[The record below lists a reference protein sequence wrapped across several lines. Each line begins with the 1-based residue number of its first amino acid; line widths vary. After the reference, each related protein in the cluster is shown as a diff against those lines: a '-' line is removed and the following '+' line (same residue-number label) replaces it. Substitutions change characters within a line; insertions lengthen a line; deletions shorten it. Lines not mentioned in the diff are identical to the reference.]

1 MLRIIST
8 FLFLCCTVFLL
19 ACPQQTKQTSQKINY
34 NDAETRLRL
43 AINVNEMA
51 YTSWNHVYENF
62 GQLKKD
68 GKLSEARWASIA
80 AIDSVIVL
88 TEAELIDG
96 IDRSKKL
103 LETWRKSSVNLLT
116 AESPN
121 DVVNLREK
129 ELDALHS
136 FKESI
141 KQLNVKSLKLRD
153 SYAEAMMVTD
163 KAIKEGLAI
172 PQEHALAIR
181 QVIQMVDFELNGV
194 RPPQNAAAKQNTN
207 TNPGTPAA
215 IPVK

>member
-8 FLFLCCTVFLL
+8 FSFLCCTLLLL

-34 NDAETRLRL
+34 NDAETKLRL
-43 AINVNEMA
+43 AVNVNEMA
-51 YTSWNHVYENF
+51 YTSWNRVYENF

-68 GKLSEARWASIA
+68 GKLSDARWASIA

-129 ELDALHS
+129 ELDALIIQGINHAIEQQISEAARFLRGSHAGHRQSDQGRITHPAGTCVCNSAGHS
-136 FKESI
+136 
-141 KQLNVKSLKLRD
+141 
-153 SYAEAMMVTD
+153 
-163 KAIKEGLAI
+163 
-172 PQEHALAIR
+172 
-181 QVIQMVDFELNGV
+181 NG
-194 RPPQNAAAKQNTN
+194 
-207 TNPGTPAA
+207 
-215 IPVK
+215 

>member
-8 FLFLCCTVFLL
+8 FSFLCCTLLLL

-34 NDAETRLRL
+34 NDAETKLRL
-43 AINVNEMA
+43 AVNVNEMA
-51 YTSWNHVYENF
+51 YTSWNRVYENF

-129 ELDALHS
+129 ELDALHL

-141 KQLNVKSLKLRD
+141 TQLNSKSVKLRD
-153 SYAEAMMVTD
+153 SYAEAMLVTD
-163 KAIKEGLAI
+163 KAIKEGLPI
-172 PQEHALAIR
+172 PQEHAFAIR
-181 QVIQMVDFELNGV
+181 QVIQMVDMEINGV
-194 RPPQNAAAKQNTN
+194 RSATATKQNTN
-207 TNPGTPAA
+207 KNPGTPAA
-215 IPVK
+215 ISVK